1 MRFLLVVL
9 LLLLP
14 LAAPMAEDRAKSDTE
29 TDTTGW
35 LLPEKGAEEKK
46 MGAKVESVTE
56 SDQPGVYRIEVS
68 VPKLPREIEEVIA
81 VGHREKTEK
90 PRPIIQVR
98 RFELIND
105 PDTGRSGVVIYVG
118 KTETFALKFN
128 YYEGSKFPDYP

>member
-1 MRFLLVVL
+1 MRFLLAVL

-14 LAAPMAEDRAKSDTE
+14 MTDPMAADSAKSDTE

-35 LLPEKGAEEKK
+35 LLPEKGAEEQK

-68 VPKLPREIEEVIA
+68 VPKLHKEIEEVIA
-81 VGHREKTEK
+81 VGHREKVEK
-90 PRPIIQVR
+90 IKPIIQIR
-98 RFELIND
+98 RFELINN

-128 YYEGSKFPDYP
+128 YYEGGKFPDYP